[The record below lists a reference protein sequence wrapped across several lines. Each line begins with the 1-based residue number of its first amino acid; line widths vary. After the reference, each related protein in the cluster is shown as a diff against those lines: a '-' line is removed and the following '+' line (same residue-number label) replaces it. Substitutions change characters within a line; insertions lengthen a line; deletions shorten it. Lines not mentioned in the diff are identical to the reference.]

1 MRDIFPIDCYKNK
14 QYGSVEIH
22 QLQGASKNLSTGE
35 VVIYHPE
42 AFLVTQWLEKGVF
55 AALENEYLAA
65 MTFAIFG
72 KHPHTGCDRLLE
84 SYEFKISY
92 EDEQR
97 TCKFKINDIEI
108 QSKETVKAQA
118 AQFIRSLTEFVAT
131 LDTIPQERWITI
143 QLKVGNPQ
151 EVSQLQLLHHLSNE

>member
-22 QLQGASKNLSTGE
+22 QLQGAAKNSSTGE
-35 VVIYHPE
+35 VVVTHPE

-55 AALENEYLAA
+55 AALEKEFLSSV
-65 MTFAIFG
+65 TFAIFG
-72 KHPHTGCDRLLE
+72 KHSETGEDRLLE
-84 SYEFKISY
+84 SYDFRISY
-92 EDEQR
+92 DNTSAKSQ
-97 TCKFKINDIEI
+97 FKLNDVDI

-131 LDTIPQERWITI
+131 LDIIPQERWITI
-143 QLKVGNPQ
+143 QLKVSKI
-151 EVSQLQLLHHLSNE
+151 VT